1 MAVFEYHKAGVSEAQ
16 QKKALAYLFRQDSA
30 GLATDGVLA
39 GLAVT
44 QTTTASA
51 SVNVAGGAAMV
62 QASTGNGA
70 SLMVNDTDP
79 QSLDVLGA
87 NPMGGLA
94 RNDIVV
100 IDQATGSLRVIVG
113 TPNASPTDPSVPTSA
128 LALARIRNVA
138 SATVVD
144 TAHIDD
150 LRVFTQLAGDV
161 DTGWITAASAGFTAA
176 SGFSG
181 LSGTVRRKGGVV
193 TVGLTITTTSAIG
206 AGDIGNL
213 TLVNVPAGWQCG
225 GAGPMQ
231 GGSFA
236 GGWNGQT
243 NGSVI
248 TMGSTFV
255 GFSAGATF
263 SIVGTYLL

>member
-16 QKKALAYLFRQDSA
+16 QKKALAYLYAQDST

-51 SVNVAGGAAMV
+51 AVNIAGGAAMV

-79 QSLDVLGA
+79 QSLDILTA

-94 RNDIVV
+94 RNDLVV
-100 IDQATGSLRVIVG
+100 IDQATGSLRAIIG
-113 TPNASPTDPSVPTSA
+113 TPNASPTDPTVPTSA

-138 SATVVD
+138 SATTID

-150 LRVFTQLAGDV
+150 LRVFTHLRDGR
-161 DTGWITAASAGFTAA
+161 TAAQANKGFRWGSYTTANTDASGYVTVTHGAGFTP
-176 SGFSG
+176 S
-181 LSGTVRRKGGVV
+181 VV
-193 TVGLTITTTSAIG
+193 LVTG
-206 AGDIGNL
+206 AV
-213 TLVNVPAGWQCG
+213 T
-225 GAGPMQ
+225 
-231 GGSFA
+231 
-236 GGWNGQT
+236 
-243 NGSVI
+243 
-248 TMGSTFV
+248 TFV
-255 GFSAGATF
+255 SNHADAVLTCDTFTSTTFRLRAIKSETGAVFTGQSYVISAFLGE
-263 SIVGTYLL
+263 